1 MVLIKTIQDMK
12 DAFYGDPNSEIAQAV
27 QKADAPVISSTTG
40 VYNRVYGRMTW
51 ELLNNLGKTWGVL
64 PKKPMQNTGF
74 RVITAR
80 SSTLGTGGVAENAAL
95 PDTVKP
101 TWALGAISLKEIVKT
116 FDMSNRQQLLDDG
129 ADDTIGFDE
138 LKEYMAKEFVA
149 HMNKMLLGDVDTVAG
164 NNIESIDRVCSS
176 QSEESAL
183 LDAGDADIYGFDRSG
198 STAYDAY
205 VSHNSGTDRA
215 ISEALM
221 RTAIDT
227 IDENS
232 GELPNVIITGYD
244 TARDIDALVNT
255 QTRYVTER
263 VSISTGDEGIQTAAG
278 NDVGLRVAAFDAI
291 PIIRDKDVVKD
302 TKSRVYFLNTNYIGI
317 EVKAPTMYFE
327 SQNFFETNKLG
338 KEGMYYFA
346 GELVCRRFNA
356 QGKIRD
362 LQ

>member
-1 MVLIKTIQDMK
+1 MVLIKTINDMK

-27 QKADAPVISSTTG
+27 AKSDAPVLSSTTG
-40 VYNRVYGRMTW
+40 VYSRVYGKALW
-51 ELLNNLGKTWGVL
+51 LLLNNVAKTWGVL
-64 PKKPMQNTGF
+64 PKEPMKKTGF

-101 TWALGAISLKEIVKT
+101 TFATGSISLKEIVKT
-116 FDMSNRQQLLDDG
+116 FDMSNRAQLLDDG
-129 ADDTIGFDE
+129 EDDTIGFDE
-138 LKEYMAKEFVA
+138 IKQYIAEEFAA
-149 HMNKMLLGDVDTVAG
+149 HMNKMLHGDADTVAG

-183 LDAGDADIYGFDRSG
+183 LTAGDADIYGFDRSA

-205 VSHNSGTDRA
+205 VNHNSGTDRA
-215 ISEALM
+215 LTEAML
-221 RTAIDT
+221 RIAIDT

-232 GELPNVIITGYD
+232 GERPNVIITGYD

-255 QTRYVTER
+255 QTRYETMR
-263 VSISTGDEGIQTAAG
+263 VAISVGDEGIQTAAG
-278 NDVGLRVAAFDAI
+278 NDAGLRVASFDSI
-291 PIIRDKDVVKD
+291 PIIRDKDVTKD
-302 TKSRVYFLNTNYIGI
+302 TKSRIYFLNTKYIRI

-327 SQNFFETNKLG
+327 SQNFFETDKLG

-346 GELVCRRFNA
+346 GELVCNRFNA